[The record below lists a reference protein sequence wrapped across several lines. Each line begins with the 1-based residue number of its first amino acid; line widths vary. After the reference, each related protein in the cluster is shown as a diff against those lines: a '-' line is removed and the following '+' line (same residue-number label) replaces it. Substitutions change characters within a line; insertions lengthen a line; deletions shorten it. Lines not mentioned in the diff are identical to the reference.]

1 MVAVAVVFV
10 PPVGTVVVVWSVVVD
25 LVVVVRVEREVPDR
39 VLVVPVSYF
48 YHFLSAA
55 VANKGGQG
63 MGSGKGTNNASSAS
77 QYTGSCG
84 DKGCCTRTCPR

>member
-39 VLVVPVSYF
+39 VLVVPVS
-48 YHFLSAA
+48 
-55 VANKGGQG
+55 V
-63 MGSGKGTNNASSAS
+63 
-77 QYTGSCG
+77 
-84 DKGCCTRTCPR
+84 PRVPVNIPVPVVT

>member
-1 MVAVAVVFV
+1 MVAVVFE

-48 YHFLSAA
+48 FII
-55 VANKGGQG
+55 
-63 MGSGKGTNNASSAS
+63 
-77 QYTGSCG
+77 SCQQQSRIREDREWG
-84 DKGCCTRTCPR
+84 VVRERTVPRVPVNILVPVVT